1 MSLCLSVSNAVK
13 ILEYFQKVSKRKP
26 LYSFDK
32 NFTKDSVQ
40 RITFRTLCAA
50 LRVIKPKDILVTNK
64 QCRSEICPEILVDV
78 SHQLTA
84 QLMHVAEQTLEAWC
98 SGITARK
105 HADASTEECNE

>member
-1 MSLCLSVSNAVK
+1 VT
-13 ILEYFQKVSKRKP
+13 ILEYVQNVLKWKP

-32 NFTKDSVQ
+32 IFTKDSVQ
-40 RITFRTLCAA
+40 RITFRTLYAA
-50 LRVIKPKDILVTNK
+50 LRVIKPKEILVINK
-64 QCRSEICPEILVDV
+64 QCRSEICPEIFVDV

-84 QLMHVAEQTLEAWC
+84 QLMHVTEQTLEAWC